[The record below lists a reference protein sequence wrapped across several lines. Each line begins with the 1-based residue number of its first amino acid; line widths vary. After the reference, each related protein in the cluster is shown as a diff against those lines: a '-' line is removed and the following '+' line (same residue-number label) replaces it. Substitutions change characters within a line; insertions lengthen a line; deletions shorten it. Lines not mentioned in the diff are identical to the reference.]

1 MFRFKK
7 RVGFTLVELLVVIA
21 IIGIL
26 IGMLLPAV
34 QQVREAARRA
44 SCQNNMRQLGIG
56 LHNYEGVY
64 GVFPAGSNF
73 SPFGAA
79 QDRGSILIRI
89 LPFIEQG
96 GLFDLFD
103 LNAQPDFQLGPDGLH
118 LASNV
123 ISTFICPSFS
133 GPSTYPSTVTGTHQR
148 ATFCYSASKG
158 PTAHNNSP
166 SNSCNLWSAW
176 NALALAPYNVTDN
189 FAGVFHRRGERIPLS
204 RIYDGTSNTIL
215 FGEVL
220 PSCSWHIQRGW
231 AHTNNGQGMT
241 STLIP
246 INWINDNQSHPSGCY
261 RPGNWNAEFGFK
273 SEHPGGVMILMGDA
287 SVHFLTETVDFQL
300 FQYLGAK
307 DDGFVASLSGI

>member
-1 MFRFKK
+1 MSRKK
-7 RVGFTLVELLVVIA
+7 NQAFTLVELLVVIA

-44 SCQNNMRQLGIG
+44 TCMNNMRQLGIA
-56 LHNYEGVY
+56 LHNHEGAFAALPP
-64 GVFPAGSNF
+64 GANF
-73 SPFGAA
+73 SPMGAIH
-79 QDRGSILIRI
+79 DRGSILIR
-89 LPFIEQG
+89 LFPFIEQG
-96 GLFDLFD
+96 NLFELFN

-118 LASNV
+118 LASRV
-123 ISTFICPSFS
+123 ISTYICPSYS
-133 GPSTYPSTVTGTHQR
+133 GPLTYPNTVTGLHDR
-148 ATFCYSASKG
+148 AVFCYSASKG

-189 FAGVFHRRGERIPLS
+189 YAGVFHRRGERLPLS
-204 RIYDGTSNTIL
+204 RIHDGTSNTIF

-220 PSCSWHIQRGW
+220 PTCSWHIQRGW

-246 INWINDNQSHPSGCY
+246 INWINDNQNHPSGCY
-261 RPGNWNAEFGFK
+261 RPSNWNAEFGFK
-273 SEHPGGVMILMGDA
+273 SQHPGGVMIMMGDA
-287 SVHFLTETVDFQL
+287 SVQFLPATVDFQL

-307 DDGFVASLSGI
+307 EDGNVASLSGI